1 MISQPAPE
9 SLHIQAP
16 TNTLSAYRSRVQGQ
30 LPRHNFRKCPSSHHL
45 CLEPISPRPTSTKL
59 PPPSPHDC
67 LNACDDNSQLNRVS
81 DGPIF
86 VDTAAGR
93 GRRDGDAPITMP
105 GLPTSVDLD
114 ECISR
119 LYKKELLAES
129 VIEAICAK
137 TKELL
142 MRESNVVH
150 VQAPVTVVGDI
161 HGQFYDLIEIFRIGG
176 YCPDTNYLFLGD
188 YVDRGMFS
196 VETISLLVCL
206 KLRYPERVHLIR
218 GNHESRGVTQSYG
231 FYTEC
236 ARKYGN
242 ANVWHYFTDMFDF
255 MTLSVVI
262 DNQIFCVH
270 GGLSPSIHSI
280 DQIKIIDRFREIPHE
295 GPMADLVWSDPD
307 PERDEFSLSPRGAG
321 YTFGAQVVKKFLA
334 VNNMSHILRAH
345 QLCQEGFQVL
355 YDDRLSTVWSA
366 PNYCYR
372 CGNMASVLEVNVN
385 GERFFNVFAAAPEN
399 DQVKDMQP
407 GVDKAADGNALPDYF
422 L

>member
-1 MISQPAPE
+1 MPRLPASIDIDKCIE
-9 SLHIQAP
+9 SL
-16 TNTLSAYRSRVQGQ
+16 
-30 LPRHNFRKCPSSHHL
+30 F
-45 CLEPISPRPTSTKL
+45 
-59 PPPSPHDC
+59 
-67 LNACDDNSQLNRVS
+67 
-81 DGPIF
+81 
-86 VDTAAGR
+86 
-93 GRRDGDAPITMP
+93 
-105 GLPTSVDLD
+105 
-114 ECISR
+114 
-119 LYKKELLAES
+119 KKKLLADS

-142 MRESNVVH
+142 MQESNVVH
-150 VQAPVTVVGDI
+150 VRAPVTVVGDI
-161 HGQFYDLIEIFRIGG
+161 HGQFYDLVEIFKIGG
-176 YCPDTNYLFLGD
+176 FCPDTNYLFLGIPSIYWYLRSILIETGD

-206 KLRYPERVHLIR
+206 KLRYPHRVHLIR

-236 ARKYGN
+236 SRKYGN

-255 MTLSVVI
+255 LTLSVVI
-262 DNQIFCVH
+262 NDQIFCVH

-307 PERDEFSLSPRGAG
+307 PDRDEFSLSPRGAG
-321 YTFGAQVVKKFLA
+321 YTFGVQVVKKFLA
-334 VNNMSHILRAH
+334 VNNISHILRAH
-345 QLCQEGFQVL
+345 QLCQEGYQVL

-372 CGNMASVLEVNVN
+372 CGNLASVLEVSDY
-385 GERFFNVFAAAPEN
+385 GERFFNIFAAAPEN
-399 DQVKDMQP
+399 DSIKGENQSGDEK
-407 GVDKAADGNALPDYF
+407 NSERNTLPDYF